1 MFYDEEKTFATRD
14 GVMPMWQIFQRVGIN
29 TSENTQ
35 PHTENLQIL
44 LVPLESAKRQLEKK
58 EKMEELPDAYDQRR
72 KVCATCH
79 RFGHNKARCTK
90 HPRTDV
96 S

>member
-1 MFYDEEKTFATRD
+1 
-14 GVMPMWQIFQRVGIN
+14 MWQIFQRVGIN

-58 EKMEELPDAYDQRR
+58 KKWKNCPMHTINAGRCVPH
-72 KVCATCH
+72 ATDLVITRLGAQSIH
-79 RFGHNKARCTK
+79 V
-90 HPRTDV
+90 PM
-96 S
+96 